1 MKKHPDYCLRPQV
14 KGNAVETRSLLKL
27 ISVVWRPYCAVFM
40 LGALKKKPRVHSVIA
55 LVFLIVYLLEV
66 RALRRSKERTPGFSR
81 PLVLFS

>member
-55 LVFLIVYLLEV
+55 PGVFNRLSIGSE
-66 RALRRSKERTPGFSR
+66 SSTQK
-81 PLVLFS
+81 